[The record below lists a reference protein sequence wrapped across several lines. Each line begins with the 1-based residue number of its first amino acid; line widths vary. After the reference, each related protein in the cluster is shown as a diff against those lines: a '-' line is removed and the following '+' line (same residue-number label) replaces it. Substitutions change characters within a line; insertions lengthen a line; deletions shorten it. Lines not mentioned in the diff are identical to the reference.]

1 MKFIDK
7 ILESK
12 RIETL
17 IKKIHQQYEEL
28 QNKIIQKYHLK
39 DELKQGKI
47 FMIILII
54 LCCVPL
60 SIIGYLFISSLLGI
74 NLIFSIFKNS
84 ILLVRSIYIY
94 IKWLYTIIKN
104 KGKVIKKY
112 VKTSLSK
119 TDLEKN
125 NLELEQ
131 ELTKENVEEEHNL
144 ELIIELMSK
153 IDKIYSLDLQ
163 KDIVEVLKKIVL
175 ELNTS
180 NDSEEILI
188 KLNKKI
194 DEYLGSL
201 EKLNSR
207 YTNYEE
213 MEKSYDEIEDFH
225 K

>member
-1 MKFIDK
+1 
-7 ILESK
+7 
-12 RIETL
+12 
-17 IKKIHQQYEEL
+17 
-28 QNKIIQKYHLK
+28 
-39 DELKQGKI
+39 
-47 FMIILII
+47 MIILII

-119 TDLEKN
+119 TDLEKKD
-125 NLELEQ
+125 LELEQ
-131 ELTKENVEEEHNL
+131 ELTKENVEEDHNL

-194 DEYLGSL
+194 DEYLESL

-207 YTNYEE
+207 YTNYKET
-213 MEKSYDEIEDFH
+213 EKSYDEIEDFH

>member
-119 TDLEKN
+119 TDLEKKD
-125 NLELEQ
+125 LELEQ
-131 ELTKENVEEEHNL
+131 ELTKENVEEDHNL

-175 ELNTS
+175 ELNAS

-194 DEYLGSL
+194 DEYLESL

-207 YTNYEE
+207 YTNYKE
-213 MEKSYDEIEDFH
+213 MEKSYDEIDFH

>member
-119 TDLEKN
+119 TDLEKKD
-125 NLELEQ
+125 LELEQ
-131 ELTKENVEEEHNL
+131 ELTKENVEEDQNL

-175 ELNTS
+175 ELNAS

>member
-119 TDLEKN
+119 TDLEKKD
-125 NLELEQ
+125 LELEQ
-131 ELTKENVEEEHNL
+131 ELTKENVEEDQNL

-207 YTNYEE
+207 YTNSEE
-213 MEKSYDEIEDFH
+213 MEKSYDEIDFH

>member
-112 VKTSLSK
+112 VKTS
-119 TDLEKN
+119 
-125 NLELEQ
+125 
-131 ELTKENVEEEHNL
+131 
-144 ELIIELMSK
+144 
-153 IDKIYSLDLQ
+153 
-163 KDIVEVLKKIVL
+163 
-175 ELNTS
+175 
-180 NDSEEILI
+180 
-188 KLNKKI
+188 
-194 DEYLGSL
+194 
-201 EKLNSR
+201 
-207 YTNYEE
+207 
-213 MEKSYDEIEDFH
+213 
-225 K
+225 